1 MVSRK
6 KLKGNGQGRNRTAD
20 TGIFSPLLY
29 RLSYLTNKTKTH
41 IKSDMKKSIIKPLA
55 IVIFLI
61 LCANSA
67 FTANTWQY
75 YYKKG
80 TIEYNHEMYE
90 FAIENLTRA
99 LRLNDSLYQ
108 AANLIAEI
116 YMKNNMKKK
125 ALEYYRKSLAI
136 NDTQHIIHNKAG
148 SLYWFYLEIN
158 RAYHH
163 FKKSVALDGE
173 YIPAHINL
181 VRYYIFK
188 KNIQK
193 ADEHFT
199 ISYNIGKPL
208 SDPLIR
214 DARQQLQKGNT
225 SLAITK
231 YAEAIEKNPAA
242 LQAYYELSNLY
253 RQQGKP
259 GNAIEVLE
267 KLINVKPNDEKSLVT
282 LAHLYFTSLPTR
294 NRKRKLELALR
305 YLERAISINPASET
319 SLMLMHDIHSFMGND
334 VQASEY
340 MKKAQQLP

>member
-1 MVSRK
+1 
-6 KLKGNGQGRNRTAD
+6 
-20 TGIFSPLLY
+20 
-29 RLSYLTNKTKTH
+29 
-41 IKSDMKKSIIKPLA
+41 MKKSIIKPLA
-55 IVIFLI
+55 IVIFFI

-67 FTANTWQY
+67 FAANTWQY

-80 TIEYNHEMYE
+80 KIEYNHEMYE

-116 YMKNNMKKK
+116 YMKNNIKKK
-125 ALEYYRKSLAI
+125 ALKYYRKSLVI
-136 NDTQHIIHNKAG
+136 NDTQHVIHNKAG
-148 SLYWFYLEIN
+148 SLYWFFLEIDK
-158 RAYHH
+158 AYQH
-163 FKKSVALDGE
+163 FEKSVAIDKK

-188 KNIQK
+188 KNFQK
-193 ADEHFT
+193 AEEHFT

-214 DARQQLQKGNT
+214 NARRKLQKGDT
-225 SLAITK
+225 LQAGEK
-231 YAEAIEKNPAA
+231 YWEAIEKNPAA
-242 LQAYYELSNLY
+242 LQGYYELSNLY

-259 GNAIEVLE
+259 VDAIEVLE
-267 KLINVKPNDEKSLVT
+267 KLIDVKPNDEKSLVT
-282 LAHLYFTSLPTR
+282 LAHLYFTTLPTT

-305 YLERAISINPASET
+305 YLERAISINPDSET
-319 SLMLMHDIHSFMGND
+319 SLLLMHDIHSFMGND
-334 VQASEY
+334 VEASEY